1 MQSVISVIAV
11 LLWAPAVWGQTDVG
25 IDRGDSRFMATVLA
39 RLAQRADPIANI
51 YLNKARVAGFRSL
64 LGQPVSAG
72 KRLNMRLR
80 IAQER
85 VRAGDLRAG
94 IEEMQSVL
102 AAVEAGQVPATEG
115 FVYMLHDQLA
125 IAYLRL
131 APNQGCAVIV
141 QSAGQGAILGA
152 APCPS

>member
-1 MQSVISVIAV
+1 MQSVIAI
-11 LLWAPAVWGQTDVG
+11 LLWATAVWGQTDAGV
-25 IDRGDSRFMATVLA
+25 DRGDSRFMATVLA

-51 YLNKARVAGFRSL
+51 YLNKARVEGLSFL
-64 LGQPVSAG
+64 LGQPMSAG

-94 IEEMQSVL
+94 IEEMQRVL
-102 AAVEAGQVPATEG
+102 AAVEAEQVPATEG

-125 IAYLRL
+125 L
-131 APNQGCAVIV
+131 A
-141 QSAGQGAILGA
+141 
-152 APCPS
+152 